1 MRLMEIWVGKLVTI
15 IQTGR
20 GYCIVRTPHNFC
32 TQQLR
37 YVGITILFILFWIRC
52 VLKGWTNSF
61 QEVLEAVLFGAWSI
75 PPTAHGWLLCGSPT
89 RVSTTFILSVER
101 YCSNRHVYRTM
112 CKFGILILGRSM
124 KFCPSRVIP
133 CEWMACRNLSPTWKY
148 YLGTAVHAVR
158 A

>member
-1 MRLMEIWVGKLVTI
+1 MEIWVGKLVTI

-20 GYCIVRTPHNFC
+20 GCCIVCTQHNFC

-37 YVGITILFILFWIRC
+37 YVGVTILVILFWISC

-89 RVSTTFILSVER
+89 RVSTTFILSVGKLLFELTR
-101 YCSNRHVYRTM
+101 
-112 CKFGILILGRSM
+112 ILNN
-124 KFCPSRVIP
+124 V
-133 CEWMACRNLSPTWKY
+133 
-148 YLGTAVHAVR
+148 
-158 A
+158 